1 MIRRE
6 ESIEDTVTS
15 PLFWGEGVE
24 NYGNSVFW
32 TLISR
37 FCRGVS
43 RFSRHKLPISE
54 KISSK
59 SHFPRPISMPF
70 WALQWKLVKFR
81 LSRTNTSLKNHLIV
95 LQHTK
100 PEPNVRRYQFKSTP
114 TGTWHPFRPVWMLPF
129 CNLSSSIGERKR
141 KSPGRKRVF
150 ICRWRLRVPAY
161 VMTDTSIKKWL
172 NWVVINCCVLIDR
185 YRSNR
190 MILDGRREMCPW
202 NWNWNHTFLVYR
214 G

>member
-6 ESIEDTVTS
+6 ESIGDTVTS

-70 WALQWKLVKFR
+70 WALQWKLVKFP
-81 LSRTNTSLKNHLIV
+81 LSRTRTSLKNHLLV
-95 LQHTK
+95 LQHTLGSGPMFDDINSK
-100 PEPNVRRYQFKSTP
+100 TLHLAHDIHFVPFECFLFVIYRVQLVKEKGRARDGNEYSFVVDDCVCPRTWWPTP
-114 TGTWHPFRPVWMLPF
+114 Q
-129 CNLSSSIGERKR
+129 
-141 KSPGRKRVF
+141 
-150 ICRWRLRVPAY
+150 
-161 VMTDTSIKKWL
+161 
-172 NWVVINCCVLIDR
+172 
-185 YRSNR
+185 
-190 MILDGRREMCPW
+190 
-202 NWNWNHTFLVYR
+202 
-214 G
+214 